1 MNICDCEPKDLLKK
15 LVSFPSLST
24 QEQDLVDW
32 LEKAVRDTGLLD
44 VHRYGDN
51 LLFSCDSNKPGPW
64 LLLNSHSDVVPPSD
78 QHLGEPFNPVE
89 KDGSIWGRGTTDAK
103 GCGTAMLKA
112 LLNLSNSGWKPSA
125 GKVSFALT
133 ICEETS
139 GEYNGM
145 AYLRSLIDDN
155 RLPKPDAA
163 LIGEPTSLSP
173 CIAQKGLL
181 VVRLTVRG
189 ESGHAARVYGDNAI
203 YGMAEVLK
211 KLESILFETENP
223 FIGKVKITP
232 TRIEGGTVNNA
243 MPEQVRVILDIRTI
257 PEVPNKHI
265 IATLE
270 NSLPCNIDVISD
282 RFVSTQTDST
292 AWVAQCARKAS
303 GKEYFGS
310 PTASDWV
317 FLSDIPVVKI
327 GPGHSELSHKHNE
340 HIEIAQ
346 LNAGVQL
353 YMDIITSYFSKPV
366 DMGINA

>member
-1 MNICDCEPKDLLKK
+1 MNILDCEAKELLKK

-24 QEQDLVDW
+24 HEQDLADW
-32 LEKAVRDTGLLD
+32 LEQAVRDTDLLE

-51 LLFSCDSNKPGPW
+51 LLFSCDSLQPGPW

-78 QHLGEPFNPVE
+78 QHHGDPFNPQE
-89 KDGSIWGRGTTDAK
+89 KDGCIWGRGTTDAK
-103 GCGTAMLKA
+103 GSGTAMLKA
-112 LLNLSNSGWKPSA
+112 LLNLANSGWKPNC

-155 RLPKPDAA
+155 RLTKPDAA

-189 ESGHAARVYGDNAI
+189 ESGHAARVYGNNAI
-203 YGMAEVLK
+203 YGMADILK
-211 KLESILFETENP
+211 KLESIHFKTENP

-232 TRIEGGTVNNA
+232 TRVEGGTVNNA

-257 PEVPNKHI
+257 PEVPNTQI
-265 IATLE
+265 IQSLE
-270 NSLPCNIDVISD
+270 EALPCSIDVVSD
-282 RFVSTQTDST
+282 RFVSTQTDSH
-292 AWVAQCARKAS
+292 AWIARCARTAS
-303 GKEYFGS
+303 GKEYVGS

-346 LNAGVQL
+346 LNAGVRL
-353 YMDIITSYFSKPV
+353 YMDIITSYFSDPSKLGLNP
-366 DMGINA
+366 